1 MSRRWFTA
9 LAVAAAGM
17 VVGTVLLAG
26 PPDPPDGPV
35 GPTYKTLAE
44 VEPRIAI
51 NETNTPGDEACL
63 FRITRPGSY
72 YLTGDVTGVAGR
84 HGIVIESGV
93 VTIDLMGFA
102 LLGLEESGAGIIA
115 TDPFGEIC
123 VRNGVVTM
131 WGGGGIQLGAGGRGF
146 VVEGVRASSNGAE
159 GIRVGAG
166 AVVRGCSA
174 IYNLGTGIGVA
185 EIGVIE
191 SCAAKNNGG
200 GGVETSTGCVIRGC
214 ASAENA
220 GAGFIVESGGTISDC
235 SATQNEFVGIMAGAG
250 ATVTRC
256 SAAFNDGDGVWVGG
270 NSMILENTCTSNGRG
285 GDGAGIHALGA
296 CGRIEGNTVGNNPRG
311 IDVDAGRNMVVR
323 NYATQNGVNYDITG
337 GNIVGTIVTG
347 ESAMN
352 AAANAN
358 VNISF

>member
-1 MSRRWFTA
+1 MSRQWFTV
-9 LAVAAAGM
+9 LAVAGM
-17 VVGTVLLAG
+17 VVCMGLVAG

-51 NETNTPGDEACL
+51 NEANTPGDATCL
-63 FRITRPGSY
+63 FRITQPGSY
-72 YLTGDVTGVAGR
+72 YLTGNVTGVAGK

-102 LLGLEESGAGIIA
+102 LMGLEESGAGIIA
-115 TDPFGEIC
+115 TDAYGEIC
-123 VRNGVVTM
+123 VRGGAVTM

-146 VVEGVRASSNGAE
+146 AVEGVRASSNGAE

-174 IYNLGTGIGVA
+174 IYNLGTGIRVTEA
-185 EIGVIE
+185 GVIE
-191 SCAAKNNGG
+191 SCVAKNNGG
-200 GGVETSTGCVIRGC
+200 GGVETSTGCTIQGC

-220 GAGFIVESGGTISDC
+220 WAGFIVESGGTISDC
-235 SATQNEFVGIMAGAG
+235 SATQNGFVGILSGSG

-256 SAAFNDGDGVWVGG
+256 SAAFNAGDGVWGG
-270 NSMILENTCTSNGRG
+270 SNGMILENTCTGNGTG
-285 GDGAGIHALGA
+285 GDGAGIHAIGP
-296 CGRIEGNTVGNNPRG
+296 CGRIEGNIVSNNPRG

-323 NYATQNGVNYDITG
+323 NYATQNGVNYDIAG

-358 VNISF
+358 VNVSF